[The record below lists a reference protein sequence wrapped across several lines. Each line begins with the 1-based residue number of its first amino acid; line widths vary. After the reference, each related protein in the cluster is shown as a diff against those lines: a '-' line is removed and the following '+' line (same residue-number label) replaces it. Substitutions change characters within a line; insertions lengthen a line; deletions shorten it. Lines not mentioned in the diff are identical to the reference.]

1 MTCPRCQS
9 EIDPAMGVCPQCGSP
24 SRLGHV
30 GQLGQAGHVAMT
42 GSERE
47 PGPSRRPKQPMR
59 PAYATTTRQFG
70 RPAEPA
76 EPAVELERA
85 APGKPGE
92 SDWRQQIRETVQRRK
107 ELRKQQQVQQEQ
119 VARQL
124 TIFGELGDA
133 GRGGS
138 VSEIDK
144 EKDLIRQRR
153 AEIRARVE
161 HKLSQPRNRVR
172 AMVDAG
178 EVAIHAGEAGQTR
191 HAPQLGTVQEAY
203 QTGRSTSGA
212 AAAAA
217 TLEVDLPEGPMAPE
231 APDEIKPS
239 RRPRIGSDTIEHFEL
254 ASPAERLLGGFI
266 DLSFL
271 ALLLLGLAYLTTNL
285 LGQPLRA
292 LPGPAVAA
300 LGCVGFLLAAGYF
313 LFFWSLSGQTL
324 GKLLTNSRVVDPLG
338 QPLGFGRAF
347 VRTLGLVLSTL
358 PLGAGFVGLWSD
370 IGRRAWHDRLAS
382 TKVVR
387 I

>member
-1 MTCPRCQS
+1 MTCPRCQF

-24 SRLGHV
+24 SQLGHV

-47 PGPSRRPKQPMR
+47 PGPSRRPKQSMR

-70 RPAEPA
+70 RPAE
-76 EPAVELERA
+76 AVERA
-85 APGKPGE
+85 VPGKLGE

-124 TIFGELGDA
+124 TIFGDLGDA
-133 GRGGS
+133 GRGGA

-178 EVAIHAGEAGQTR
+178 EVAIHIGEVGQTQ

-203 QTGRSTSGA
+203 QTGQSTSGA
-212 AAAAA
+212 ASMAA

-231 APDEIKPS
+231 APDEIKLPH
-239 RRPRIGSDTIEHFEL
+239 RPRIGSDTMEHFEL
-254 ASPAERLLGGFI
+254 ASPAARLFGGFI
-266 DLSFL
+266 DFSFL
-271 ALLLLGLAYLTTNL
+271 VLLLLGLAYLTTNL
-285 LGQPLRA
+285 LSQPLRT
-292 LPGPAVAA
+292 LPGPAVTA

-313 LFFWSLSGQTL
+313 LFFGSLSGQTL

-347 VRTLGLVLSTL
+347 VRTLGLVVSIL
-358 PLGAGFVGLWSD
+358 PLGAGLVGLWSD